1 MAVRHS
7 LRISF
12 QQFLLPLCIF
22 SIVLLSTAS
31 ATASAWTVERVVEEP
46 VFGAQVY
53 LREAGVAN
61 QKILLLVHGIGDR
74 AGSIWD
80 DLLPEL
86 AHDYHIIAPDLPG
99 FGRSSK
105 GNHLYSPEAYAD
117 FLDWLIKS
125 LPNKPVT
132 LVGHSLGG
140 GIALMYSAHH
150 ATELERLVLV
160 DAVGLLHRLAVS
172 QNFVRQQLDIDVPYS
187 STSIETPLGRVAS
200 LLLEKASHLPLNPE
214 LLLSLPFMRQK
225 FLAADPTRIAGLAL
239 VETDYSLL
247 LAKNLTPTWLIW
259 GAKDEIAS
267 LRIARALEWNLPQVK
282 LKILPDSGHTPM
294 LDDLSGFRI
303 ALQQALQEEPESRSP
318 LSQITDAKMGRC
330 EGEQGRVFSGHF
342 SLLQINNCSNVLL
355 RDVVTNSLEITD
367 SQVKIETAKL
377 LALPH
382 RPALTL
388 LRSQV
393 VISGADIVAGTG
405 LVLDQSRV
413 DLAGVR
419 FVGAQVAIKGT
430 GNPSSVLCSSS
441 VKMFDGVIEPLHLSR
456 SLIAGE
462 EI

>member
-7 LRISF
+7 WKMFLRQIS
-12 QQFLLPLCIF
+12 LLFFIF
-22 SIVLLSTAS
+22 SLMLLSTSS

-53 LREAGVAN
+53 LREAGVDN
-61 QKILLLVHGIGDR
+61 RNILLLVHGIGAR
-74 AGSIWD
+74 AGSVWD

-86 AHDYHIIAPDLPG
+86 ANEYHVVAPDLPG
-99 FGRSSK
+99 FGRSSQ
-105 GNHLYSPEAYAD
+105 GNHLYSPEAYAA

-125 LPNKPVT
+125 LPTKPVT

-140 GIALMYSAHH
+140 GIALMYGARHG
-150 ATELERLVLV
+150 AELERLVLV
-160 DAVGLLHRLAVS
+160 DAVGVLHRLAVS
-172 QNFVRQQLDIDVPYS
+172 QNFIRQQLDIDVPYS
-187 STSIETPLGRVAS
+187 SAAIETPLGRVAS
-200 LLLEKASHLPLNPE
+200 LLLEKASHLPINPE
-214 LLLSLPFMRQK
+214 LLLSLPLMRQK
-225 FLAADPTRIAGLAL
+225 FLAGDPTRIAGLAL

-259 GAKDEIAS
+259 GAQDEIAS
-267 LRIARALEWNLPQVK
+267 LRIARVLEWNLPQVE
-282 LKILPDSGHTPM
+282 LKILPESGHTPM

-303 ALQQALQEEPESRSP
+303 ALQQALQENPELRSP
-318 LSQITDAKMGRC
+318 LSQTTDAKVGKC
-330 EGEQGRVFSGHF
+330 EGEQDRVFSGHYS
-342 SLLQINNCSNVLL
+342 SLRISNCSNVLL
-355 RDVVTNSLEITD
+355 RDVVANSLEITD
-367 SQVKIETAKL
+367 SQVVIETSKL

-393 VISGADIVAGTG
+393 VISGADIVAVTG
-405 LVLDQSRV
+405 LVLNQSRV

-419 FVGAQVAIKGT
+419 FIGTQIAIKGE

-441 VKMFDGVIEPLHLSR
+441 VKLFDDGIEPLHLSR

-462 EI
+462 EL